1 MRDGRAELPRRLA
14 LVAGAA
20 LLLPACAPASARP
33 GGSAHPAKGSDA
45 ADAADVIPPDLV
57 AGLPSP
63 VPPGS
68 CTPKRPA
75 TSAGRPQ
82 RYLPCNGTAVAL
94 TLDDGPSPQWTERM
108 LALLDRHHVRATFSL
123 IGKQAVAHPGLVA
136 EIAAAGHTLANHT
149 YSHPD
154 LATLPAAK
162 VDREITRAGDA
173 IEKACGT
180 RPALF
185 RAPGGSWSSTVLAT
199 CARDG
204 LRPLD
209 WSVDPRDWSRP
220 GARHIAEVILRQT
233 RPGSIIL
240 EHDGGGDR
248 HETYLALAVT
258 LPRLLEAGYT
268 FTTP

>member
-1 MRDGRAELPRRLA
+1 VPRRL
-14 LVAGAA
+14 LLTAGAA
-20 LLLPACAPASARP
+20 LLLPGCASAAGAPTGP
-33 GGSAHPAKGSDA
+33 GARRTDAASA
-45 ADAADVIPPDLV
+45 ADAIPADLTLN
-57 AGLPSP
+57 LPTP

-68 CTPKRPA
+68 CTPRHA
-75 TSAGRPQ
+75 AASAGHPQ
-82 RYLPCNGTAVAL
+82 RFLPCTGTAIAL
-94 TLDDGPSPQWTERM
+94 SLDDGPSPEWTERM
-108 LALLDRHHVRATFSL
+108 LGLLDRHHVRATFSL
-123 IGKQAVAHPGLVA
+123 IGRQAVAHPGLVA

-149 YSHPD
+149 YGHPD

-162 VDREITRAGDA
+162 VEREIARGGDA

-180 RPALF
+180 RPTLF
-185 RAPGGSWSSTVLAT
+185 RAPGGSWSRTVLAT

-220 GARHIAEVILRQT
+220 GARRIAEVILRQT

-248 HETYLALAVT
+248 RETLLALSVAI
-258 LPRLLEAGYT
+258 PRLLEAGYT